1 MSKQYNTPKP
11 DSKAIV
17 TDPTPRSTGRTWEV
31 LIDEA
36 ADESQGYQAVCPA
49 LDLTVTAP
57 DKAAVMQAIT
67 RRIESLLGQPGPH
80 HVTFVDLDA
89 RREAGDESAARAAE
103 ARYRAM
109 GTAELV
115 SFDTFVHPSDAHQ

>member
-1 MSKQYNTPKP
+1 MSKQYNTPEP
-11 DSKAIV
+11 DSYMIV
-17 TDPTPRSTGRTWEV
+17 TNPAPRSTDRIWEV

-49 LDLTVTAP
+49 LDITVTAA

-89 RREAGDESAARAAE
+89 RREAADELAARAAE
-103 ARYRAM
+103 ARYRAS
-109 GTAELV
+109 GTAGLV
-115 SFDTFVHPSDAHQ
+115 NFDTFVHSSDVPQ